1 MDDLIDLDPSP
12 GVSVLA
18 IELVDELF
26 GLGLRRSLRIL
37 PSPLLAL
44 LDEDAVLVT
53 LSMGPSDV
61 SMLAEQSDLMRY
73 WQCRS

>member
-61 SMLAEQSDLMRY
+61 SMLAEQGDLTRY

>member
-26 GLGLRRSLRIL
+26 GLDLRRPLKTL
-37 PSPLLAL
+37 PGPLLVL

-53 LSMGPSDV
+53 LSMGPSNA
-61 SMLAEQSDLMRY
+61 SMLAEQNDLTCY
-73 WQCRS
+73 

>member
-26 GLGLRRSLRIL
+26 GLDLRRLLKTL
-37 PSPLLAL
+37 PGPLLVL

-53 LSMGPSDV
+53 LSMGPSDA
-61 SMLAEQSDLMRY
+61 SMLAEQSNLTRY
-73 WQCRS
+73 YQC